1 MILTFLDTETTGLD
15 LLEHEVIEVAMLQV
29 DVDKNFNYGVVSC
42 YEAKIKPKYIKRASP
57 TALKI
62 NGYTPESWK
71 KAEKPENILPVIKE
85 WVESSDYLVGQ
96 NLVFDYN
103 FINALFDR
111 EQLER
116 PKYPKYFDTK
126 HMAEKLVAE
135 GILKRTALD
144 YLCENYKI
152 SSSGR
157 AHTALV
163 DVMRTF
169 ELFKKL
175 RNDSKPETL
184 TFKKPYDPFKEL
196 EDVGNE

>member
-15 LLEHEVIEVAMLQV
+15 LLEHEVIEIAMLQV
-29 DVDKNFNYGVVSC
+29 DVDKSFNYGVISC

-62 NGYTPESWK
+62 NGYTQEAWK
-71 KAEKPENILPVIKE
+71 KAYKPTSVLPIITE
-85 WVESSDYLVGQ
+85 WVESCDYLVGQ

-103 FINALFDR
+103 FINALYDR
-111 EQLER
+111 EKLER

-126 HMAEKLVAE
+126 HMAEKLVKE
-135 GILKRTALD
+135 GTLKRTALD
-144 YLCENYKI
+144 YLCENYNI
-152 SSSGR
+152 PSSGR

-175 RNDSKPETL
+175 RLDSKPEVL
-184 TFKKPYDPFKEL
+184 AFNNPYDPFKEQ
-196 EDVGNE
+196 

>member
-15 LLEHEVIEVAMLQV
+15 LLEHEVIEIAMLQV
-29 DVDKNFNYGVVSC
+29 DVDKSFNYGVISC
-42 YEAKIKPKYIKRASP
+42 YEAKIKPKYIKRASQ

-62 NGYTPESWK
+62 NGYTQEAWK
-71 KAEKPENILPVIKE
+71 KSYKPTSVLPIVTE
-85 WVESSDYLVGQ
+85 WVESCDYLVGQ

-103 FINALFDR
+103 FINALYDR
-111 EQLER
+111 ENLDR

-126 HMAEKLVAE
+126 HMAEKLVKE
-135 GILKRTALD
+135 GTLKRTALD
-144 YLCENYKI
+144 YLCENYNI
-152 SSSGR
+152 PSSGR

-175 RNDSKPETL
+175 RLESKPEVL
-184 TFKKPYDPFKEL
+184 AFNNPYDPFKEQ
-196 EDVGNE
+196 